1 MLSVYRCQDSSNSTF
16 YMLAYWYVNY
26 TSTHAHN
33 GKMGFSITVAEYWG
47 LSLLHSVSQKPKRTL
62 PSLRANEFLFV
73 SELFLTWCLL
83 PEVRTALGE
92 IRICHLECA
101 KNTVGGVS
109 PLPGDSELGMDSL
122 KEVSWRNC

>member
-1 MLSVYRCQDSSNSTF
+1 MHIMVRWVFLLRWLS
-16 YMLAYWYVNY
+16 
-26 TSTHAHN
+26 
-33 GKMGFSITVAEYWG
+33 MGGG
-47 LSLLHSVSQKPKRTL
+47 LSLLHSVSLKPKRTL

-92 IRICHLECA
+92 IRIYHLECA